1 LHTQSL
7 RRLTQSPIPQKGN
20 IDQTQGKIQKEKEEH
35 WEEQKI
41 ANEKEEMNEDLSGLR
56 KTAHLKAFLQFRKGI
71 SLH

>member
-1 LHTQSL
+1 LSH

-20 IDQTQGKIQKEKEEH
+20 IDQTQGKIQKEKDEH

-41 ANEKEEMNEDLSGLR
+41 ANEKEEMNEDLSWL
-56 KTAHLKAFLQFRKGI
+56 KKAAHLKALLRFRKGI